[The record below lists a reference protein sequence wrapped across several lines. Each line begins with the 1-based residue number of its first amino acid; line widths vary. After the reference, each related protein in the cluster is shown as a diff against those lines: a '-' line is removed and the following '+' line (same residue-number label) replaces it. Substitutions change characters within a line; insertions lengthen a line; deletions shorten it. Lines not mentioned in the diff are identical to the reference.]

1 MNRTP
6 RRITLQLVS
15 LFDLLIIVVFAQYLD
30 VGQRSRDAM
39 ARGEAEM
46 RELRAEVDSLRETR
60 RTEAESLAAKEA
72 ERKTLERDLATLT
85 TARDRLRDRALELE
99 RMADDVRDDLRV
111 AGDVLVGV
119 MDRNRD
125 EIETLIRANKAAD
138 QTAAKEELDRLAAGR
153 SAAAA
158 RHLMTWGE
166 LRKRVDLWQIH
177 MGDDGVANF
186 RTTDRTLR
194 FRAKTSTQFEAEM
207 VRGFR
212 ELPQQKILVLMLL
225 SWGDVDLATR
235 NAATQG
241 LERVAIRLR
250 EETDRRSRFDLA
262 VLGFLPDGPDFLPK
276 PDAGK

>member
-15 LFDLLIIVVFAQYLD
+15 LFDLLIIVVFAQYMD
-30 VGQRSRDAM
+30 VGQRSRDAI

-46 RELRAEVDSLRETR
+46 HELRAEVDALRETR
-60 RTEAESLAAKEA
+60 RTDTEALAAREA
-72 ERKTLERDLATLT
+72 ERVMLERDLVALT

-99 RMADDVRDDLRV
+99 RAADEVRDDLKV

-125 EIETLIRANKAAD
+125 EIETLLRANKTLD
-138 QTAAKEELDRLAAGR
+138 QATAKEELERLTAGR

-177 MGDDGVANF
+177 LGDDGIANF
-186 RTTDRTLR
+186 RTTDRSVR
-194 FRAKTSTQFEAEM
+194 FRAKTSAQFDTEM
-207 VRGFR
+207 VRVFR
-212 ELPQQKILVLMLL
+212 ELPQPKLLVLILL
-225 SWGDVDLATR
+225 SWGDVDLTTR

-241 LERVAIRLR
+241 LERVSLRLR
-250 EETDRRSRFDLA
+250 DETDRRSRFDLA
-262 VLGFLPDGPDFLPK
+262 VLGFLPEGPDLLPK
-276 PDAGK
+276 PEKP